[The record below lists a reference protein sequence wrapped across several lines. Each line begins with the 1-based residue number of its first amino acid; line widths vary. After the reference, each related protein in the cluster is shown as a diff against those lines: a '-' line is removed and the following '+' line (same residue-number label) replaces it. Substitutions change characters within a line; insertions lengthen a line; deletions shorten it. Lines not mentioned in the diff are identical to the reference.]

1 MARLFLRLKGPA
13 WETEDGFDVAV
24 DWLLRENGD
33 ADAFEGSCS
42 LAELGRAAPW
52 GDNPPEVI
60 AFAPVE
66 RLLCLTR
73 TVPSRTTSQIAKA
86 LPFAVEEFVTQD
98 IETLHLAHGPIRR
111 GSPVACVLVD
121 RELLTGWL
129 AAVGS
134 MGLALSYLGAD
145 AGLLSDEADV
155 AVLFDGDDALVRTA
169 DHMTRIEPA
178 LLPAA
183 LATPRSPEDE
193 TGGEEAPRLAVD
205 GGTAAQ
211 VEAVRRDFAGDIVQR
226 PLEGS
231 VLHFLATSFEGAE
244 HGTINILQ
252 GPFAPPRRRNG
263 RVARW
268 RGVAA
273 LGALWLL
280 VFVGV
285 RFGEGLWAERQA
297 NGLRADAAA
306 LYKELYPD
314 ARAPRDAYM
323 DMRRRVGGREAPTAD
338 FERLLGTLALAIDGV
353 LDGAE
358 LQSLSFSDD
367 RGELTT
373 ELVLREY
380 ADLDRLRSDLEGR
393 GLVVHIGSAEERDGV
408 VRARLRMGMA

>member
-13 WETEDGFDVAV
+13 WETEDGFDAAV
-24 DWLLRENGD
+24 DWLLREDGD
-33 ADAFEGSCS
+33 ADASEGTGS
-42 LAELGRAAPW
+42 LAALGRAAPW
-52 GDNPPEVI
+52 GDNPPEII
-60 AFAPVE
+60 ALAPVE

-73 TVPSRTTSQIAKA
+73 TVPGRTASQIAKA

-178 LLPAA
+178 LLPTA
-183 LATPRSPEDE
+183 LATGPAPEDAAE
-193 TGGEEAPRLAVD
+193 GEGTPRIAVY
-205 GGTAAQ
+205 GGTPAQ
-211 VEAVRRDFAGDIVQR
+211 VEAVRRGFDGDVGQR
-226 PLEGS
+226 PFDAS
-231 VLHFLATSFEGAE
+231 VLHFLAGRFEDAE
-244 HGTINILQ
+244 QGVINILQ
-252 GPFAPPRRRNG
+252 GPFAPPRRRDA

-273 LGALWLL
+273 LAALWLL
-280 VFVGV
+280 VFLGA
-285 RFGEGLWAERQA
+285 RFGEGLWAERRA
-297 NGLRADAAA
+297 EGLRSEAAA
-306 LYKELYPD
+306 LYKDLYPD

-323 DMRRRVGGREAPTAD
+323 DMRRRVGQPDAPTAD
-338 FERLLGTLALAIDGV
+338 FDRLLGALAVAIDEALNGV
-353 LDGAE
+353 E

-393 GLVVHIGSAEERDGV
+393 GLVVYIGSAEERDGV
-408 VRARLRMGMA
+408 VRARLRMGMT

>member
-13 WETEDGFDVAV
+13 WETEDGFDAAV
-24 DWLLRENGD
+24 DWLLREDGD
-33 ADAFEGSCS
+33 ADASEGTGS

-52 GDNPPEVI
+52 GDKPPEVV
-60 AFAPVE
+60 ALAPVE

-73 TVPSRTTSQIAKA
+73 TVPGRSASQIAKA

-111 GSPVACVLVD
+111 GLPVACVLVD
-121 RELLTGWL
+121 RELLRGWL

-134 MGLALSYLGAD
+134 IGPTLSYLGAD
-145 AGLLSDEADV
+145 AGLLSDEADF

-169 DHMTRIEPA
+169 EHMTRIEPA

-183 LATPRSPEDE
+183 LAAVPASEDAAENEEPPRIVV
-193 TGGEEAPRLAVD
+193 R

-211 VEAVRRDFAGDIVQR
+211 IEVVRRGFAGDVGQR
-226 PLEGS
+226 PLDGS
-231 VLHFLATSFEGAE
+231 VLHFLAGRFEGIE
-244 HGTINILQ
+244 QGGINILQ
-252 GPFAPPRRRNG
+252 GPFAPPRPRNA

-273 LGALWLL
+273 LAALWLL
-280 VFVGV
+280 VFVGA
-285 RFGEGLWAERQA
+285 RFGEGVWAEHRA
-297 NGLRADAAA
+297 NALRADAAA
-306 LYKELYPD
+306 LYQELYPD

-323 DMRRRVGGREAPTAD
+323 DMRRRVGQPDAPTAD
-338 FERLLGTLALAIDGV
+338 FDRLLGALAVAIDEALNGV
-353 LDGAE
+353 E

-393 GLVVHIGSAEERDGV
+393 GLVVYIGSAEERDGV